1 MRSKLN
7 LFRPIYIAL
16 LTVSAVV
23 VVLTVFASTK
33 IFIVSAILWLIAFVY
48 MMIKLRQINRDIT
61 GYLEQMG
68 EMLADVQSASLT
80 EYPIPVLVARGNKE
94 IVWYNTHCK
103 EQVLNNVPNWGRYVD
118 DILPEI
124 PLDVTCPE
132 KGYNV
137 VLNGR
142 MFTVFVIVARR
153 NNESMYVLYFIDDHD
168 LKTVAREYADSRPSV
183 LFAVIDNYEEMFQGA
198 KENERGIVMGE
209 IEEIMQS
216 FATQTN
222 ALMSKISR
230 DTYLFVIEERNMR
243 PVLEKRFE
251 LLDKI
256 RSVQS
261 PLKMTPPMSIGVGR
275 MAASFAQADNMARQ
289 SLDMALGRGG
299 DQAAVKTTSGYD
311 FYGGLSKAVEKRN
324 RVRTRVIANALSNIV
339 ETSDKVLIMGHRHAD
354 LDCLGAAVGVCKA
367 VEHLGKRVRIVL
379 DTNTN
384 LAVSL
389 YERLAAGGYAD
400 KIISPAAALE
410 QITRKTLL
418 IVVDTHIRSYLES
431 VDVYNAC
438 QNVAVIDHH
447 RKMVGHID
455 NAVLFYH
462 EPYSSST
469 CEMVSELLQYMENV
483 KIEPL
488 EAEAMLA
495 GLALDTRNFTMR
507 TGARTF
513 EAAAFLRRKGADT
526 VAVKKMFASS
536 LEEYR
541 NRSELVSGAQL
552 YGRCAIATT
561 EEELE
566 ILHVAAP
573 QAADEL
579 LTICG
584 VDASFVMYPEGTGV
598 SISARSLGGM
608 NVQLIMEKLGGGGH
622 QTMAGAQI
630 NEVDVPAAQQLLIT
644 AIDEYLAETGEA
656 KQP

>member
-33 IFIVSAILWLIAFVY
+33 IFIVSAMLWLFAFVY
-48 MMIKLRQINRDIT
+48 MMFKLRQINRDIT

-94 IVWYNTHCK
+94 IVWYNAHCK
-103 EQVLNNVPNWGRYVD
+103 EQVLNNIPNWGRYVD

-124 PLDVTCPE
+124 PLDVACPE
-132 KGYNV
+132 KGYSV

-168 LKTVAREYADSRPSV
+168 LKTVAREYAESRPSV

-198 KENERGIVMGE
+198 KENERGIVMGK
-209 IEEIMQS
+209 IEEIMEA
-216 FATQTN
+216 FATETN

-243 PVLEKRFE
+243 SVLEKRFE

-256 RSVQS
+256 RSVES
-261 PLKMTPPMSIGVGR
+261 PLKITPTMSVGVGR
-275 MAASFAQADNMARQ
+275 MAANFAQADNMARQ

-299 DQAAVKTTSGYD
+299 DQAAIKTASGYD

-324 RVRTRVIANALSNIV
+324 RVRTRVIANALSNVV
-339 ETSDKVLIMGHRHAD
+339 ETSDNVLIMGHRHAD

-367 VEHLGKRVRIVL
+367 VEYMGKEVHIVL
-379 DTNTN
+379 DTGTN
-384 LAVSL
+384 LAASL
-389 YERLAAGGYAD
+389 YDRLAAGGYAG
-400 KIISPAAALE
+400 KIITPAAALE

-418 IVVDTHIRSYLES
+418 IVVDTHVRNYLES
-431 VDVYNAC
+431 TDIYNAC

-469 CEMVSELLQYMENV
+469 CEMIAELLQYMENV
-483 KIEPL
+483 KIGPL

-552 YGRCAIATT
+552 YGRCAIAAT
-561 EEELE
+561 EAEHD

-584 VDASFVMYPEGTGV
+584 VEASFVMYPEGTGV

-622 QTMAGAQI
+622 QTMAGVQI
-630 NEVDVPAAQQLLIT
+630 NEVDVPAAHQLLVT

-656 KQP
+656 KQN